1 MPGAVEE
8 ARVDSAAG
16 AIVQTAAV
24 QKVEE
29 EAEVSIVVRVHIKT
43 AALLKVEGGA
53 RVDIAAEVGLQTEAK
68 AGAGREVTEPAC
80 LDLNPGRGP
89 GPVPGPGPEE
99 GAKALAE
106 QGAVAGVKAV
116 TGVGAPAAR
125 APAVAAARTKNIS
138 KSWRQH
144 DAEKRWRKC

>member
-43 AALLKVEGGA
+43 AAVLKVEGGA
-53 RVDIAAEVGLQTEAK
+53 RADIAAEVGLQTEAK

-89 GPVPGPGPEE
+89 GPGPGPEE

-125 APAVAAARTKNIS
+125 APAAARTKNIS